1 MWTPYIRKLRD
12 RAPVIAFDLPGFG
25 HSGANPEPPRSQ
37 EEALQFFVRPIEGA
51 LENSGP
57 VVLVGHSLGGLVAL
71 EIALRG
77 KLRVERLVLIGS
89 MGLSPYVTPRARAYL
104 RAGPERLARLASR
117 LNTKGLGV
125 SNSAKDEDMVELRR
139 ELHLAPGGRPL
150 AKRAFDMLVPLFAD
164 AFSRRERLA
173 ELPMPV
179 LLIWGDHDEAFPL
192 PIAMAARAL
201 TPNAELEVFAAGH
214 SPHLETPDRVAARLD
229 RFIEPLLEPAR
240 SSFDRTRPP

>member
-179 LLIWGDHDEAFPL
+179 LLIL
-192 PIAMAARAL
+192 
-201 TPNAELEVFAAGH
+201 
-214 SPHLETPDRVAARLD
+214 
-229 RFIEPLLEPAR
+229 
-240 SSFDRTRPP
+240 